1 LTGPVDEMTDR
12 FARYPSLE
20 GRRVLVTGGASGI
33 GASIVRHFAEQGA
46 QVGFLDRDET
56 AAARTLEAMPDG
68 TTVRFAAC
76 DLRDIAALR
85 LAIEALRAALGGGF
99 TVLVNN
105 AARDDRHA
113 IDDVTPEYWD
123 DRMATNLRHQFF
135 CVQAV
140 KPDMVAAGGG
150 SIINMSSNSF
160 LLASGGMPAYTAAKS
175 AVIGLTRGLAR
186 DLGPHH
192 IRANIVYPGWIIT
205 QRQLD
210 LWMTDEAEAARAKGQ
225 CIPDRLYEPDVARMV
240 LWLAADDSR
249 MVTAR
254 EFVVDGGWF

>member
-1 LTGPVDEMTDR
+1 MPESDTDR
-12 FARYPSLE
+12 FATYPSLK

-33 GASIVRHFAEQGA
+33 GASIVAHFAAQGA
-46 QVGFLDRDET
+46 LVGFLDLDEAGAST
-56 AAARTLEAMPDG
+56 TLAALPPDATVHFAR
-68 TTVRFAAC
+68 C

-85 LAIEALRAALGGGF
+85 LAITQLSDALGGPF

-123 DRMATNLRHQFF
+123 ERMATNLRHQFF
-135 CVQAV
+135 CVQAL
-140 KPDMVAAGGG
+140 KAGMVASGGG

-175 AVIGLTRGLAR
+175 AIIGLTRGLAR

-210 LWMTDEAEAARAKGQ
+210 LWMTDEAEAKRATGQ
-225 CIPDRLYEPDVARMV
+225 CIPDRLHEPDVARMV

>member
-1 LTGPVDEMTDR
+1 MSN
-12 FARYPSLE
+12 FAIYPSLA

-33 GASIVRHFAEQGA
+33 GAGIVEHFVAQGSH
-46 QVGFLDRDET
+46 VGFLDLDG
-56 AAARTLEAMPDG
+56 AAAESLLARQPAGAVVQFER
-68 TTVRFAAC
+68 V
-76 DLRDIAALR
+76 DLRDIPAV
-85 LAIEALRAALGGGF
+85 RAAIQSLRDRLGGGF
-99 TVLVNN
+99 DVLVNN

-123 DRMATNLRHQFF
+123 DRMNTNLRHQFF

-140 KPDMVAAGGG
+140 KPDMIAAGGG

-160 LLASGGMPAYTAAKS
+160 LLATGNMPAYTAAKS

-192 IRANIVYPGWIIT
+192 IRANVVYPGWIIT

-210 LWMTDEAEAARAKGQ
+210 LWMTPEAEAKRAAGQ
-225 CIPDRLYEPDVARMV
+225 CIPDRLYEADVARMV

-249 MVTAR
+249 LVTAR
-254 EFVVDGGWF
+254 EFIVDGGWF

>member
-1 LTGPVDEMTDR
+1 MADQ
-12 FARYPSLE
+12 FASYPSLK

-33 GASIVRHFAEQGA
+33 GASIVRHFVEQGA
-46 QVGFLDRDET
+46 QVGFVDLDE
-56 AAARTLEAMPDG
+56 AGAARTLGEMPAG
-68 TTVRFAAC
+68 ATARFAAC

-85 LAIEALRAALGGGF
+85 TAIATLREQLGGPF

-105 AARDDRHA
+105 AARDDRHT
-113 IDDVTPEYWD
+113 IDEVTPEYWD

-140 KPDMVAAGGG
+140 KPDMIEAGGG

-210 LWMTDEAEAARAKGQ
+210 LWMTDEAEAKRAAGQ

>member
-1 LTGPVDEMTDR
+1 MSDSTEDQ
-12 FARYPSLE
+12 FAIYPSLK

-33 GASIVRHFAEQGA
+33 GASIVTHFARQGA
-46 QVGFLDRDET
+46 LVGFLDLDE
-56 AAARTLEAMPDG
+56 AAAAETLAAAAPEGA
-68 TTVRFAAC
+68 TVRFARC
-76 DLRDIAALR
+76 DLRDVPALR
-85 LAIEALRAALGGGF
+85 LAIAELSQALGGPF

-105 AARDDRHA
+105 AGRDDRHA

-123 DRMATNLRHQFF
+123 ERMATNLRHQFF

-140 KPDMVAAGGG
+140 KNGMVASGGG

-205 QRQLD
+205 QRQLA
-210 LWMTDEAEAARAKGQ
+210 LWMTDEAEVRRAAGQ
-225 CIPDRLYEPDVARMV
+225 CIPDRLHEPDVARMV